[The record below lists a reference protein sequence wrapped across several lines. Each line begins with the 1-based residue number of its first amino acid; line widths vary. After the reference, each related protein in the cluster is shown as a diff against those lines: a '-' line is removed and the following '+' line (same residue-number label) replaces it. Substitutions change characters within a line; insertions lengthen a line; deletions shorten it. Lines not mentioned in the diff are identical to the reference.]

1 MEKQETRRLI
11 AQLKRQHTE
20 QELAALSL
28 AATDRLL
35 ANPHVEAART
45 ILLYYSMRGEVDT
58 HAVVESLYGMGKVV
72 LLPRVTGDGLMELI
86 PYAGEPCLQPSGKFH
101 ILEPQGEPFADY
113 PNIEVAVVPG
123 IAFTA
128 DGRRMGRGGGYY
140 DRLLPQLPKAWK
152 IGLCFPFQILGDI
165 PTTPY
170 DVRMDEIVG

>member
-28 AATDRLL
+28 AATERLL
-35 ANPHVEAART
+35 ANPHVKAAHT

-58 HAVVESLYGMGKVV
+58 HAVVDQLYRKGKTV
-72 LLPRVTGDGLMELI
+72 LLPRVTGDGQMELI
-86 PYAGEPCLQPSGKFH
+86 PYTGESCLQPSGHFH
-101 ILEPQGEPFADY
+101 ILEPQGGPFTDY
-113 PNIEVAVVPG
+113 PKVEVAVVPG

-152 IGLCFPFQILGDI
+152 IGLCFPFQILADI
-165 PTTPY
+165 PTTPL
-170 DVRMDEIVG
+170 DARMDEIVS